1 MFFDLLHVRIR
12 IKLLGLVL
20 LPVVGGGLLSGLY
33 VAEQMRLLDRM
44 QRLRAASNLS
54 VEVGNLAHA
63 LQAESSGTALFLG
76 SEGVLQASMSK
87 GREAVDHERATLNGL
102 LSGTEPE
109 LKALFPAQIR
119 DGVRVKDL
127 RRRASQ
133 HGASLEMIDGYAR
146 EVDALLH
153 VQNQLMLPAAGTP
166 LESRFQA
173 FGTLIR
179 AKESAGLE
187 SALLSNVFSHGTM
200 DVATQERFLALL
212 DAQKAQGEAFLST
225 APEAFRADYKKAL
238 AGPFAPEL
246 QRMRDRVQ
254 AGRVV
259 EDPEA
264 WAKVASEGLQA
275 LKGVQ
280 DRMSR
285 DLLADAQS
293 LERGARTKGWL
304 LAAGFSLFGLVVL
317 LWTWRATVLLTEPVL
332 ALADGM
338 ARMENGD
345 LRVQLPVRSY
355 DETGRMTEAF
365 NAMSARLRELVRSL
379 QGHAAKVSSG
389 ATGLSASAE
398 QVSAATQQLAD
409 SSRVQRRASEDVAY
423 AVAQLQ
429 TSVLQVRASLE
440 AMVDDGQAA
449 GVEVKGACGRAQ
461 ALVEVL
467 QGLKARSDASLH
479 PMIIE
484 GEGQAATIL
493 QVLQRVEETLGAVEA
508 VAAEIHQAAEEQ
520 SKISGEVSRRMEASQ
535 AATGEVQLAAAQLAN
550 TAPEL
555 AITTRDLAGVAQSLK
570 ATAATFQAE

>member
-1 MFFDLLHVRIR
+1 MFFDLLHVRVR
-12 IKLLGLVL
+12 TKLLGLVL

-44 QRLRAASNLS
+44 QRLKAASNLS
-54 VEVGNLAHA
+54 VEVGNLVHA

-76 SEGVLQASMSK
+76 SQGLLQAPMSR
-87 GREAVDHERATLNGL
+87 GRGAVDQERAALSGL

-109 LKALFPAQIR
+109 LKALFPVQVR
-119 DGVRVKDL
+119 DGARIKEL
-127 RRRASQ
+127 RRRADQ
-133 HGASLEMIDGYAR
+133 RGAGLEMLDGYAR
-146 EVDALLH
+146 EVDTLLR

-166 LESRFQA
+166 LESRFLA

-212 DAQKAQGEAFLST
+212 DAQKAQGEAFLSA
-225 APEAFRADYKKAL
+225 APEAFREDYRKAL

-246 QRMRDRVQ
+246 QRMRDLVQ
-254 AGRVV
+254 AGRVI

-264 WAKVASEGLQA
+264 WTKVSSEGLLA

-285 DLLADAQS
+285 DLLADAQA
-293 LERGARTKGWL
+293 LERGARTRGWL

-317 LWTWRATVLLTEPVL
+317 LWTWRATVLLTEPIH

-338 ARMENGD
+338 ARMEQGD
-345 LRVQLPVRSY
+345 LRIQLPVRSY

-365 NAMSARLRELVRSL
+365 NAMSARLRELVRAL
-379 QGHAAKVSSG
+379 QAQASRVSTG
-389 ATGLSASAE
+389 AGGLSASAE
-398 QVSAATQQLAD
+398 QVSAATQQLAN
-409 SSRVQRRASEDVAY
+409 SSRVQRQASEDVAY

-429 TSVLQVRASLE
+429 TSVLQVRASLD
-440 AMVDDGQAA
+440 AMVDDGRAA
-449 GVEVKGACGRAQ
+449 GLEVKSAQNRLRTLGDLLQDLKGRS
-461 ALVEVL
+461 E
-467 QGLKARSDASLH
+467 ASLQ
-479 PMIIE
+479 PMISQ
-484 GEGQAATIL
+484 GEGQVAAI
-493 QVLQRVEETLGAVEA
+493 QQALQRMEDTLGAVEA

-520 SKISGEVSRRMEASQ
+520 SKVSEEVSRRMTTSQ
-535 AATGEVQLAAAQLAN
+535 ASAGEVQLAAAQLAN

-555 AITTRDLAGVAQSLK
+555 AITTKDLAGVAQSLK
-570 ATAATFQAE
+570 SVAASFQAE